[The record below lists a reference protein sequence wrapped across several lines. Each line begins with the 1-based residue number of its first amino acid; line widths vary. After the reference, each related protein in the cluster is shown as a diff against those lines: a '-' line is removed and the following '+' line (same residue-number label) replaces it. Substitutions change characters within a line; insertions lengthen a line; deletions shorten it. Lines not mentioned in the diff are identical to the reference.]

1 MDALAVGIG
10 YFAAALP
17 VIGGVIGSSRGM
29 QYAASVGASVLAEEP
44 TQFRNVLILAALPM
58 TQTFYGLIQMIYL
71 ISIYTPLKD
80 GMIELSKA
88 LALLGL
94 GFIGF
99 MTEALSAWA
108 QGAVCASGIAELP
121 KTKGANLVSTIILAA
136 YVELWGILGIVFMI
150 LGITMIG

>member
-1 MDALAVGIG
+1 M
-10 YFAAALP
+10 
-17 VIGGVIGSSRGM
+17 
-29 QYAASVGASVLAEEP
+29 
-44 TQFRNVLILAALPM
+44 
-58 TQTFYGLIQMIYL
+58 
-71 ISIYTPLKD
+71 KD

-150 LGITMIG
+150 LGITLIG